1 MGMYTEFVFGGAL
14 HDDVPDHVVAILRY
28 LVEPIGSKQAETY
41 FRQLKIPDHPFFQT
55 DRWQGIA
62 ISSSCYFGY
71 NQPHSALVYDEINRH
86 WVVAI
91 RSSIKNYS
99 HEIEKFVDWIRP
111 YIRKGSGEQNF
122 ISAGLKE
129 RSEKTPCDSGGMK
142 AEPLRP
148 TIRYFYL
155 G

>member
-91 RSSIKNYS
+91 RSSIKNYN

-111 YIRKGSGEQNF
+111 YIRKGSGEQDF
-122 ISAGLKE
+122 VGYSLYEADV
-129 RSEKTPCDSGGMK
+129 TPT
-142 AEPLRP
+142 L
-148 TIRYFYL
+148 YYL
-155 G
+155 NGDVAW

>member
-14 HDDVPDHVVAILRY
+14 HDDVPENVLNILRY
-28 LVEPIGSKQAETY
+28 LVEPIESVRADHL
-41 FRQLKIPDHPFFQT
+41 FRKLEIPDHPFFQT
-55 DRWQGIA
+55 ERWQGIA
-62 ISSSCYFGY
+62 VTSSCYFGY
-71 NQPHSALVYDEINRH
+71 NRPHSALVYDEINHH

-122 ISAGLKE
+122 IGYSLYEA
-129 RSEKTPCDSGGMK
+129 DV
-142 AEPLRP
+142 AP
-148 TIRYFYL
+148 TLYYL
-155 G
+155 NGEVA

>member
-14 HDDVPDHVVAILRY
+14 HDDVPENVLNILRY
-28 LVEPIGSKQAETY
+28 LVEPIESVRADHL
-41 FRQLKIPDHPFFQT
+41 FRKLEIPDHPFFQT
-55 DRWQGIA
+55 ERWQGIA
-62 ISSSCYFGY
+62 VTSSCYFGY
-71 NQPHSALVYDEINRH
+71 NRPHSALVYDEINRH

-122 ISAGLKE
+122 IGYSLYEA
-129 RSEKTPCDSGGMK
+129 DV
-142 AEPLRP
+142 AP
-148 TIRYFYL
+148 TLYYL
-155 G
+155 NGEVA